1 MDNTSIAKFRF
12 NGFTIRK
19 STIDIKGESII
30 SPEMSLKIDLNGEH
44 FVKECAFTLYMKV
57 SITNKDKSI
66 KVTSEAVA
74 RYEFDKECN
83 NTELDNY
90 FYVNAPA
97 ILFPYIRAYI
107 ATLSTLSGLT
117 NPIML
122 PTLNLSKLA
131 GQLKNN
137 TLSK

>member
-1 MDNTSIAKFRF
+1 MLNFVLT
-12 NGFTIRK
+12 
-19 STIDIKGESII
+19 DIKGESII

-44 FVKECAFTLYMKV
+44 LVKECAFTLYMKV

-66 KVTSEAVA
+66 KVTTEAVA